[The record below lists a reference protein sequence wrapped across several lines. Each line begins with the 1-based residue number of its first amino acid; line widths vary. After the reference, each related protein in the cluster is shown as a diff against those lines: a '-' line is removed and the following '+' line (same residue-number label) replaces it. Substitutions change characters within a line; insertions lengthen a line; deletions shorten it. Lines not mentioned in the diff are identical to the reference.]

1 MLLLI
6 VYILIALGFSFLCSI
21 AEAVILSVTA
31 GYVAV
36 LEKEHKKSGKLLRQM
51 KQDIN
56 QPLAAILTLNTI
68 AHTVGAAGAGAQA
81 TAVFGNA
88 YLGIISAILTLLIL
102 IFSEIIPKTLGA
114 HYWQVLAPTVGYGL
128 KGLIW
133 LLYPFVKLSEY
144 LTQTM
149 THGPSLKGFNRDEL
163 SAMAELSWQE
173 GLLEQQESR
182 ILLNLL
188 SLHETKVEDA
198 MTPHTVVFSIP
209 DDITVKEYYE
219 QHNAELFS
227 RIPVYKDE
235 KDKITGFVLR
245 SDLLLAQ
252 AHGETTATIAKY
264 MRELSVM
271 VGAMPLSKALNKLL
285 EIRAN
290 ILLVVDEYGGMEGIL
305 TLEDILET
313 MLGLEIMDEGDKA
326 ENMQELAR
334 RFWRRRSKGL
344 GVNTTELPSKNN
356 NEKKFQNK
364 ND

>member
-1 MLLLI
+1 MLLLVI
-6 VYILIALGFSFLCSI
+6 YVLIALGFSFLCSI

-36 LEKEHKKSGKLLRQM
+36 LEKENRRSGRLLRKM
-51 KQDIN
+51 KDDIN

-81 TAVFGNA
+81 TTVFGSA
-88 YLGIISAILTLLIL
+88 YLGLISAVLTLLIL
-102 IFSEIIPKTLGA
+102 VFSEIIPKTLGA
-114 HYWQVLAPTVGYGL
+114 HYWQALAPAVGYGL
-128 KGLIW
+128 AGLIW

-144 LTQTM
+144 LTQSM
-149 THGPSLKGFNRDEL
+149 TNGPSLKGFNRDEL

-173 GLLEQQESR
+173 GLLEQQESK

-209 DDITVKEYYE
+209 EDMTVQEYYE
-219 QHNAELFS
+219 QHNAESFS
-227 RIPVYKDE
+227 RIPLYQDE
-235 KDKITGFVLR
+235 RDKVSGFVLR
-245 SDLLLAQ
+245 SDLLLAH
-252 AHGETTATIAKY
+252 AHGETAAKVASY

-271 VGAMPLSKALNKLL
+271 IGAMPLSKAFNELL

-313 MLGLEIMDEGDKA
+313 ILGLEIRDEEDRSV
-326 ENMQELAR
+326 NMRELAR
-334 RFWRRRSKGL
+334 RFWRRRARGL
-344 GVNTTELPSKNN
+344 GVKPAEAPPDASGN
-356 NEKKFQNK
+356 
-364 ND
+364 